1 MLLSIIIVNY
11 KSSAQ
16 IIDCINSA
24 MQYSSVKLF
33 EWIVVDNASNDN
45 SEQDIMSRFPFVQW
59 LPMGYNAG
67 FARANNQG
75 IRQSKGDVVLL
86 LNPETLVMDDC
97 IKTCFEKFIE
107 TDYVACGLQLYY
119 PNGKPQI
126 SGNFF
131 MKGGLN
137 HLLPLPYWGKL
148 LRTIAFAVKVKK
160 TNVEKAATVE
170 EVDWISG
177 AFLMVKKTAIEKAG
191 LMDEDFFLYAEE
203 VEWCSRLMKH
213 GKLCIFGEMAITHIG
228 GQTINQVTDAEDE
241 TYEGLFDKK
250 GLQLMVSNH
259 VRIRKQYG
267 TAWFLF
273 QLLNYTIAVPIFFIG
288 SFMEHLFKLRNP
300 FSDFSRATGLL
311 KNVVKVWLLAPTIIS
326 NKPHF
331 YKMF

>member
-11 KSSAQ
+11 KSSEQ

-24 MQYSSVKLF
+24 IQYKSINEF

-45 SEQDIMSRFPFVQW
+45 SEYDITSRFPFIRW
-59 LPMGYNAG
+59 LPMNYNAG
-67 FARANNQG
+67 FARANNYG
-75 IRQSKGDVVLL
+75 IEQSKGDAVLL
-86 LNPETLVMDDC
+86 LNPDTLVINDC
-97 IKTCFEKFIE
+97 IKACFNKFLSTNYI
-107 TDYVACGLQLYY
+107 ACGVQLYY

-148 LRTIAFAVKVKK
+148 LRTVAFAFKVKK
-160 TNVEKAATVE
+160 TNVEQASAIE

-177 AFLMVKKTAIEKAG
+177 AFLMTRKTAIEKAG
-191 LMDEDFFLYAEE
+191 LLDEDFFLYAEE

-213 GKLCIFGEMAITHIG
+213 GKLCIFGDIAMTHIG
-228 GQTINQVTDAEDE
+228 GQTINEVTDAADK

-250 GLQLMVSNH
+250 GLQLIVSNH
-259 VRIRKQYG
+259 VRIRKQFG
-267 TAWFLF
+267 IGWFLF
-273 QLLNYTIAVPIFFIG
+273 QLLNYTFAIPVFFVA
-288 SFMEHLFKLRNP
+288 SFIDNLLRLQNPFKDFSKAMGLLRNV
-300 FSDFSRATGLL
+300 T
-311 KNVVKVWLLAPTIIS
+311 KVWFLAPTIIA